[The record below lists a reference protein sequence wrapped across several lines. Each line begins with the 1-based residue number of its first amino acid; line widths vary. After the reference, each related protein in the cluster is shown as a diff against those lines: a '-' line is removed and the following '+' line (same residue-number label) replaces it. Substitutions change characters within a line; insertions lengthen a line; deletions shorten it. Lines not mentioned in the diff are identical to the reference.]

1 MMNDTSRRT
10 IHVVLVVEAVTY
22 PDLVSVGE
30 NPSFG
35 PACLLRFLLQIVR
48 ACTNYLRGLLIP
60 ATVRR
65 YNDMP

>member
-30 NPSFG
+30 D
-35 PACLLRFLLQIVR
+35 R
-48 ACTNYLRGLLIP
+48 ATSWYEALIHLS
-60 ATVRR
+60 TRQR
-65 YNDMP
+65 K